1 MKPVL
6 DKLHQNLKSIVKKVK
21 RYIKTLW
28 AIALIFGFAVKSYA
42 QEGIRAPLELGKIE
56 PYKMEVTYDKT
67 SHLIFPTAI
76 RYVDLGSE
84 YLIAGKAE
92 DAENVLR
99 IKATARDFEGETNFS
114 VITNDGRFYSFNVY
128 YSSYPEVLSYDL
140 LTLQKAVGKASGND
154 VLFEELGNNSPSL
167 AGLLLKTIY
176 SKDKRIV
183 KHIGA
188 KSYGIQFILK
198 GIYIHNGKYYFHTE
212 LRNRTN
218 VPFHIDFVNFKAV
231 DKKIAKRTVVQ
242 ERPII
247 PLRIYK
253 PLNEIAGKT
262 VEQNVFLLDQFTI
275 DGDKILLIEIFEKN
289 GGRHQTLQVE
299 NLDLLKARLVND
311 MHLKF

>member
-1 MKPVL
+1 MK
-6 DKLHQNLKSIVKKVK
+6 NILK
-21 RYIKTLW
+21 TFW
-28 AIALIFGFAVKSYA
+28 AIALILGFAVQSFA
-42 QEGIRAPLELGKIE
+42 QDSIRTPLALGKIE

-99 IKATARDFEGETNFS
+99 VKATVRDFEPETNFS

-128 YSSYPEVLSYDL
+128 YSSYPEALSYDL
-140 LTLQKAVGKASGND
+140 LTMQKAVDKANGND

-167 AGLLLKTIY
+167 AGLLLETIY
-176 SKDKRIV
+176 KNDKRIV

-188 KSYGIQFILK
+188 KSFGIQFILK

-212 LRNRTN
+212 LRNKTN
-218 VPFHIDFVNFKAV
+218 VPFQIDFINFKVV
-231 DKKIAKRTVVQ
+231 DKKVAKRTVVQ
-242 ERPII
+242 ERPMI
-247 PLRIYK
+247 PLRTYK
-253 PLNEIAGKT
+253 PLDEIGGKLT
-262 VEQNVFLLDQFTI
+262 EQNVFLLDQFTI
-275 DGDKILLIEIFEKN
+275 ADDKVLLIEIFEKN

-299 NLDLLKARLVND
+299 NSDLIKARLIND

>member
-1 MKPVL
+1 MKN
-6 DKLHQNLKSIVKKVK
+6 HF
-21 RYIKTLW
+21 KTFW
-28 AIALIFGFAVKSYA
+28 AIALILGFAVTSYA
-42 QEGIRAPLELGKIE
+42 QDTIKTPLALGKIE
-56 PYKMEVTYDKT
+56 PYRMEVTYDKT

-99 IKATARDFEGETNFS
+99 VKASVRNFEPETNFS

-128 YSSYPEVLSYDL
+128 YSSYPEAMSYDL
-140 LTLQKAVGKASGND
+140 LTMQKAVDRTNGND

-167 AGLLLKTIY
+167 AGLLLETIY
-176 SKDKRIV
+176 KKDKRIV

-188 KSYGIQFILK
+188 KSFGIQFILK

-218 VPFHIDFVNFKAV
+218 VPFEIDFINFKVV
-231 DKKIAKRTVVQ
+231 DKKVAKRTVVQ
-242 ERPII
+242 ERPLT
-247 PLRIYK
+247 PLRTYK
-253 PLNEIAGKT
+253 PLDGIAGKST
-262 VEQNVFLLDQFTI
+262 EQNVFLLDQFTI
-275 DGDKILLIEIFEKN
+275 ADDKVLLIEIFEKN

-299 NLDLLKARLVND
+299 NSDLIKARLIDN

>member
-1 MKPVL
+1 MKN
-6 DKLHQNLKSIVKKVK
+6 HLK
-21 RYIKTLW
+21 TFW
-28 AIALIFGFAVKSYA
+28 AFALILGFAVQSYA
-42 QEGIRAPLELGKIE
+42 QDSVRTKLALGKIE

-99 IKATARDFEGETNFS
+99 VKASVRDFEPETNFS

-128 YSSYPEVLSYDL
+128 YSSYPDALSYDL
-140 LTLQKAVGKASGND
+140 LTMQKAVDKANGND

-167 AGLLLKTIY
+167 AGLLLETIY
-176 SKDKRIV
+176 KKDKRIV

-188 KSYGIQFILK
+188 KSFGIQFILK

-218 VPFHIDFVNFKAV
+218 VPFQIDFINFKVV
-231 DKKIAKRTVVQ
+231 DKKVAKRTVVQ
-242 ERPII
+242 ERPMI
-247 PLRIYK
+247 PLRTYK
-253 PLNEIAGKT
+253 PLTEISGQT
-262 VEQNVFLLDQFTI
+262 TEQNVFLLDQFTI
-275 DGDKILLIEIFEKN
+275 ADDKVLLIEIFEKN

-299 NLDLLKARLVND
+299 NSDLIKARLIND

>member
-1 MKPVL
+1 MKN
-6 DKLHQNLKSIVKKVK
+6 HLK
-21 RYIKTLW
+21 TFW
-28 AIALIFGFAVKSYA
+28 AIALILGFAVQSYA
-42 QEGIRAPLELGKIE
+42 QDSIRTPLALGKIE
-56 PYKMEVTYDKT
+56 PYRMEVTYDKT

-99 IKATARDFEGETNFS
+99 VKATVRDFEPETNFS

-128 YSSYPEVLSYDL
+128 YSSYPEALSYDL
-140 LTLQKAVGKASGND
+140 LTMQKAVDKANGND

-167 AGLLLKTIY
+167 AGLLLETIY
-176 SKDKRIV
+176 KKDKRIV

-188 KSYGIQFILK
+188 KSFGIQFILK

-218 VPFHIDFVNFKAV
+218 VPFQIDFINFKVV
-231 DKKIAKRTVVQ
+231 DKKVAKRTVVQ
-242 ERPII
+242 ERPMI
-247 PLRIYK
+247 PLRTYK
-253 PLNEIAGKT
+253 PLDEISGKT
-262 VEQNVFLLDQFTI
+262 TEQNVFLLDQFTI
-275 DGDKILLIEIFEKN
+275 ADDKVLLIEIFEKN

-299 NLDLLKARLVND
+299 NSDLIKARLING

>member
-1 MKPVL
+1 MKN
-6 DKLHQNLKSIVKKVK
+6 HLK
-21 RYIKTLW
+21 TFW
-28 AIALIFGFAVKSYA
+28 AIALILGFAVQSYA
-42 QEGIRAPLELGKIE
+42 QDSIRTPLALGKIE

-99 IKATARDFEGETNFS
+99 VKATVRDFEPETNFS

-128 YSSYPEVLSYDL
+128 YSSYPEAMSYDL
-140 LTLQKAVGKASGND
+140 LTMQKAVDKANGND

-167 AGLLLKTIY
+167 AGLLLETIY
-176 SKDKRIV
+176 KNDNRIV

-188 KSYGIQFILK
+188 KSFGIQFILK

-212 LRNRTN
+212 LRNKTN
-218 VPFHIDFVNFKAV
+218 VPFQIDFINFKVV
-231 DKKIAKRTVVQ
+231 DKKVAKRTVVQ
-242 ERPII
+242 ERPMI
-247 PLRIYK
+247 PLRTYK
-253 PLNEIAGKT
+253 PLDEIGGKLT
-262 VEQNVFLLDQFTI
+262 EQNVFLLDQFTI
-275 DGDKILLIEIFEKN
+275 ADDKVLLIEIFEKN

-299 NLDLLKARLVND
+299 NSDLIKARLIND

>member
-1 MKPVL
+1 MKN
-6 DKLHQNLKSIVKKVK
+6 HLK
-21 RYIKTLW
+21 TFW
-28 AIALIFGFAVKSYA
+28 AIALILGFAVQSYA
-42 QEGIRAPLELGKIE
+42 QDSIRTPLALGKIE
-56 PYKMEVTYDKT
+56 PYKMEVTYNKT

-99 IKATARDFEGETNFS
+99 VKATVRDFEPETNFS

-128 YSSYPEVLSYDL
+128 YSSYPEAMSYDL
-140 LTLQKAVGKASGND
+140 LTMQKAVDKANGND

-167 AGLLLKTIY
+167 AGLLLETIY
-176 SKDKRIV
+176 KNDNRIV

-188 KSYGIQFILK
+188 KSFGIQFILK

-212 LRNRTN
+212 LRNKTN
-218 VPFHIDFVNFKAV
+218 VPFQIDFINFKVV
-231 DKKIAKRTVVQ
+231 DKKVAKRTVVQ
-242 ERPII
+242 ERPMI
-247 PLRIYK
+247 PLRTYK
-253 PLNEIAGKT
+253 PLDEIGGKLT
-262 VEQNVFLLDQFTI
+262 EQNVFLLDQFTI
-275 DGDKILLIEIFEKN
+275 ADDKVLLIEIFEKN

-299 NLDLLKARLVND
+299 NSDLIKARLIND

>member
-1 MKPVL
+1 MKN
-6 DKLHQNLKSIVKKVK
+6 HLK
-21 RYIKTLW
+21 TFW
-28 AIALIFGFAVKSYA
+28 AFALILGFAVQSYA
-42 QEGIRAPLELGKIE
+42 QDSAKTPLALGKIE
-56 PYKMEVTYDKT
+56 PYRMEVTYDKT

-99 IKATARDFEGETNFS
+99 VKASVREFEAETNFS

-128 YSSYPEVLSYDL
+128 YSPYPEALSYDL
-140 LTLQKAVGKASGND
+140 LTMQKAVDKANGND

-167 AGLLLKTIY
+167 AGLLLETIY
-176 SKDKRIV
+176 KKDKRIV

-188 KSYGIQFILK
+188 KSFGIQFILK

-218 VPFHIDFVNFKAV
+218 VPFQIDFVNFKVV
-231 DKKIAKRTVVQ
+231 DKKVAKRTVVQ
-242 ERPII
+242 ERPMI
-247 PLRIYK
+247 PLRTYK
-253 PLNEIAGKT
+253 PLDEIGGKT
-262 VEQNVFLLDQFTI
+262 TEQNVFLLDQFTI
-275 DGDKILLIEIFEKN
+275 ADDKVLLIEIFEKN

-299 NLDLLKARLVND
+299 NSDLIKARLIND

>member
-1 MKPVL
+1 MKN
-6 DKLHQNLKSIVKKVK
+6 HLK
-21 RYIKTLW
+21 TFW
-28 AIALIFGFAVKSYA
+28 AFALILGFAVQSYA
-42 QEGIRAPLELGKIE
+42 QDSIRTPLALGKIE

-99 IKATARDFEGETNFS
+99 VKATVRDFEPETNFS

-128 YSSYPEVLSYDL
+128 YSSYPEAMSYDL
-140 LTLQKAVGKASGND
+140 LTMQKAVDKANGND

-167 AGLLLKTIY
+167 AGLLLETIY
-176 SKDKRIV
+176 KNDKRIV

-188 KSYGIQFILK
+188 KSFGIQFILK

-212 LRNRTN
+212 LRNKTN
-218 VPFHIDFVNFKAV
+218 VPFQIDFINFKVV
-231 DKKIAKRTVVQ
+231 DKKVAKRTVVQ
-242 ERPII
+242 ERPMI
-247 PLRIYK
+247 PLRTYK
-253 PLNEIAGKT
+253 PLDEIGGKLT
-262 VEQNVFLLDQFTI
+262 EQNVFLLDQFTI
-275 DGDKILLIEIFEKN
+275 ADDKVLLIEIFEKN

-299 NLDLLKARLVND
+299 NSDLIKARFIND

>member
-1 MKPVL
+1 MKN
-6 DKLHQNLKSIVKKVK
+6 HLK
-21 RYIKTLW
+21 TFW
-28 AIALIFGFAVKSYA
+28 AFALILGFAVQSYA
-42 QEGIRAPLELGKIE
+42 QDSIRTPLALGKIE

-99 IKATARDFEGETNFS
+99 VKATVKDFEAETNFS

-128 YSSYPEVLSYDL
+128 YSSYPEALSYDL
-140 LTLQKAVGKASGND
+140 LTMQKAVDKANGND

-167 AGLLLKTIY
+167 AGLLLETIY
-176 SKDKRIV
+176 KKDKRIV

-188 KSYGIQFILK
+188 KSFGIQFILK

-212 LRNRTN
+212 LRNKTN
-218 VPFHIDFVNFKAV
+218 VPFGIDFINFKVV
-231 DKKIAKRTVVQ
+231 DKKVAKRTVVQ
-242 ERPII
+242 ERPLI
-247 PLRIYK
+247 PFRTYK
-253 PLNEIAGKT
+253 PLDEIGGKST
-262 VEQNVFLLDQFTI
+262 EQNVFLLDQFTI
-275 DGDKILLIEIFEKN
+275 ADDKVLLIEIFEKN
-289 GGRHQTLQVE
+289 GGRHQTLQIE
-299 NLDLLKARLVND
+299 NSDLIKARLVND

>member
-1 MKPVL
+1 MKN
-6 DKLHQNLKSIVKKVK
+6 NLK
-21 RYIKTLW
+21 TFW
-28 AIALIFGFAVKSYA
+28 AIALILGFAVQSFA
-42 QEGIRAPLELGKIE
+42 QDSIRTPLALGKIE

-99 IKATARDFEGETNFS
+99 VKATVRDFEPETNFS

-128 YSSYPEVLSYDL
+128 YSSYPEAMSYDL
-140 LTLQKAVGKASGND
+140 LTMQKAVDKANGND

-167 AGLLLKTIY
+167 AGLLLETIY
-176 SKDKRIV
+176 KNDKRIV

-188 KSYGIQFILK
+188 KSFGIQFILK

-212 LRNRTN
+212 LRNKTN
-218 VPFHIDFVNFKAV
+218 VPFQIDFINFKVV
-231 DKKIAKRTVVQ
+231 DKKVAKRTVVQ
-242 ERPII
+242 ERPMI
-247 PLRIYK
+247 PLRTYK
-253 PLNEIAGKT
+253 PLDEIGGKLT
-262 VEQNVFLLDQFTI
+262 EQNVFLLDQFTI
-275 DGDKILLIEIFEKN
+275 ADDKVLLIEIFEKN

-299 NLDLLKARLVND
+299 NSDLIKARLIND

>member
-1 MKPVL
+1 MKN
-6 DKLHQNLKSIVKKVK
+6 HLK
-21 RYIKTLW
+21 TFW
-28 AIALIFGFAVKSYA
+28 AIALILGFAVQSYA
-42 QEGIRAPLELGKIE
+42 QDSIRTPLALGKIE

-99 IKATARDFEGETNFS
+99 VKATVRDFEPETNFS

-128 YSSYPEVLSYDL
+128 YSSYPEALSYDL
-140 LTLQKAVGKASGND
+140 LTMQKAVDKANGND

-167 AGLLLKTIY
+167 AGLLLETIY
-176 SKDKRIV
+176 KKDKRIV

-188 KSYGIQFILK
+188 KSFGIQFILK

-218 VPFHIDFVNFKAV
+218 VPFQIDFVNFKVV
-231 DKKIAKRTVVQ
+231 DKKVAKRTVVQ
-242 ERPII
+242 ERAMI
-247 PLRIYK
+247 PLRTYK
-253 PLNEIAGKT
+253 PLDEIGGKT
-262 VEQNVFLLDQFTI
+262 TEQNVFLLDQFTI
-275 DGDKILLIEIFEKN
+275 ADDKVLLIEIFEKN
-289 GGRHQTLQVE
+289 GGRHQTLQIE
-299 NLDLLKARLVND
+299 NSDLIKARLIND

>member
-1 MKPVL
+1 MKN
-6 DKLHQNLKSIVKKVK
+6 HLK
-21 RYIKTLW
+21 TFW
-28 AIALIFGFAVKSYA
+28 AFALILGFAVQSFA
-42 QEGIRAPLELGKIE
+42 QDSAKTPLALGKIE
-56 PYKMEVTYDKT
+56 PYRMEVTYDKT

-99 IKATARDFEGETNFS
+99 VKAKVRDFEPETNFS

-128 YSSYPEVLSYDL
+128 YSSYPEAMSYDL
-140 LTLQKAVGKASGND
+140 LTMQKAVDKANGND

-167 AGLLLKTIY
+167 AGLLLETIY
-176 SKDKRIV
+176 KNDNRIV

-188 KSYGIQFILK
+188 KSFGIQFILK

-212 LRNRTN
+212 LRNKTN
-218 VPFHIDFVNFKAV
+218 VPFQIDFINFKVV
-231 DKKIAKRTVVQ
+231 DKKVAKRTVVQ
-242 ERPII
+242 ERPMI
-247 PLRIYK
+247 PLRTYK
-253 PLNEIAGKT
+253 PLDEIGGKLT
-262 VEQNVFLLDQFTI
+262 EQNVFLLDQFTI
-275 DGDKILLIEIFEKN
+275 ADDKVLLIEIFEKN

-299 NLDLLKARLVND
+299 NSDLIKARLIND

>member
-1 MKPVL
+1 MKN
-6 DKLHQNLKSIVKKVK
+6 HLK
-21 RYIKTLW
+21 TFW
-28 AIALIFGFAVKSYA
+28 TIALMIGFAISSFA
-42 QEGIRAPLELGKIE
+42 QDSIRTPLALGKIE
-56 PYKMEVTYDKT
+56 PYQMEVTYDKT
-67 SHLIFPTAI
+67 SHLIFPTGI

-99 IKATARDFEGETNFS
+99 VKASVRDFESETNFS

-140 LTLQKAVGKASGND
+140 LSMQKAVDKTNGND

-167 AGLLLKTIY
+167 AGLLLETIY
-176 SKDKRIV
+176 KNDKRIV

-188 KSYGIQFILK
+188 KSFGIQFILK

-212 LRNRTN
+212 LGNRTN
-218 VPFHIDFVNFKAV
+218 VPFEIDFINFKVV

-242 ERPII
+242 ERPMI
-247 PLRIYK
+247 PLRTYK
-253 PLNEIAGKT
+253 PLDGINGKST
-262 VEQNVFLLDQFTI
+262 EQNVFLLDQFTI
-275 DGDKILLIEIFEKN
+275 ADDKILLIEIFEKN

-299 NLDLLKARLVND
+299 NSDLIKARLIDD

>member
-1 MKPVL
+1 MKN
-6 DKLHQNLKSIVKKVK
+6 HLK
-21 RYIKTLW
+21 TFW
-28 AIALIFGFAVKSYA
+28 AIALILGFAVQSFA
-42 QEGIRAPLELGKIE
+42 QDSIRTPLALGKIE

-99 IKATARDFEGETNFS
+99 VKASVRDFEPETNFS

-128 YSSYPEVLSYDL
+128 YSSYPEAMSYDL
-140 LTLQKAVGKASGND
+140 LTMQKAVDKANGND

-167 AGLLLKTIY
+167 AGLLLETIY
-176 SKDKRIV
+176 KNDNRIV

-188 KSYGIQFILK
+188 KSFGIQFILK

-212 LRNRTN
+212 LRNKTN
-218 VPFHIDFVNFKAV
+218 VPFQIDFINFKVV
-231 DKKIAKRTVVQ
+231 DKKVAKRTVVQ
-242 ERPII
+242 ERPMI
-247 PLRIYK
+247 PLRTYK
-253 PLNEIAGKT
+253 PLDEIGGKLT
-262 VEQNVFLLDQFTI
+262 EQNVFLLDQFTI
-275 DGDKILLIEIFEKN
+275 ADDKVLLIEIFEKN

-299 NLDLLKARLVND
+299 NSDLIKARLIND

>member
-1 MKPVL
+1 MK
-6 DKLHQNLKSIVKKVK
+6 NILK
-21 RYIKTLW
+21 TFW
-28 AIALIFGFAVKSYA
+28 AIALILGFSVQSYA
-42 QEGIRAPLELGKIE
+42 QDSIRTPLALGKIE

-99 IKATARDFEGETNFS
+99 VKATVKDFEAETNFS

-128 YSSYPEVLSYDL
+128 YSSYPEALSYDL
-140 LTLQKAVGKASGND
+140 LTMQKAVDKANGND

-167 AGLLLKTIY
+167 AGLLLETIY
-176 SKDKRIV
+176 KKDKRIV

-188 KSYGIQFILK
+188 KSFGIQFILK

-212 LRNRTN
+212 LRNKTN
-218 VPFHIDFVNFKAV
+218 VPFGIDFINFKVV
-231 DKKIAKRTVVQ
+231 DKKVAKRTVVQ
-242 ERPII
+242 ERPMI
-247 PLRIYK
+247 PLRTYK
-253 PLNEIAGKT
+253 PLDEISGKST
-262 VEQNVFLLDQFTI
+262 EQNLFLLDQFTI
-275 DGDKILLIEIFEKN
+275 ADDKVLLIEIFEKN
-289 GGRHQTLQVE
+289 GGRHQTLQIE
-299 NLDLLKARLVND
+299 NSDLIKARLIND